1 MLLSNERLHLSIASV
16 TARACTRPAPA
27 ALAAEANVR
36 QKSEES
42 ALATTQLF
50 AELLIIGIG
59 VAIWLAFLL
68 AAVLGVR
75 WTGSVPEIGVSQLSA
90 LLGVAY
96 VLGILVDRA
105 AYSLFRRLEQRSRAQ
120 VFADCPPTPSVDD
133 KERYI
138 LVNSAS
144 LREQILY
151 NRSRLRISRSW
162 ILNFALIGIFS
173 GIWMVQQRAWVIV
186 PISVSA
192 FVLSFLTAVTARAL
206 SRDHCNNI
214 RYSYEFLVSEKRG
227 GGSG

>member
-1 MLLSNERLHLSIASV
+1 M
-16 TARACTRPAPA
+16 
-27 ALAAEANVR
+27 
-36 QKSEES
+36 
-42 ALATTQLF
+42 ATTQLF

-59 VAIWLAFLL
+59 VAIWLAFLVS
-68 AAVLGVR
+68 AVLRVQWIGA
-75 WTGSVPEIGVSQLSA
+75 VPEISVSHLSA

-105 AYSLFRRLEQRSRAQ
+105 AYSIFRNMERKHRES
-120 VFADCPPTPSVDD
+120 VFADCPTPSVDD

-138 LVNSAS
+138 LVNSSS

-173 GIWMVQQRAWVIV
+173 GIWMVQQRAWVLA
-186 PISVSA
+186 PIA
-192 FVLSFLTAVTARAL
+192 AGAIVLSFLTAFTALTL

-214 RYSYEFLVSEKRG
+214 RYSYEFLVNERKDK
-227 GGSG
+227 GSG